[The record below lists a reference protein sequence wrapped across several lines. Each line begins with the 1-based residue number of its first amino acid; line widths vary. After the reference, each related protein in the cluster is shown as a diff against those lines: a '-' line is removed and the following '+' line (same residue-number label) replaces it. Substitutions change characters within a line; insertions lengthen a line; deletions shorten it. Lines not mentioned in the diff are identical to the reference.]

1 MAKNKN
7 KMHFAKVERFNSE
20 QVNFQEKVQGKYVKS
35 GNDNRFPQYLIELYN
50 RSAIHAAC
58 VDSIVHGVI
67 GQGLT
72 ANDEVFLE
80 HANSRGET
88 WNDIFKKVSLD
99 YILHGSFALEVIY
112 SRDRTKIAEAYH
124 IDFSTIRAKEKNH
137 RGIIPGYYI
146 SNEWKVFTAHTDDNT
161 MYLPVFDTRKSKEEP
176 SQIFVVHNYRPG
188 QQYYPLPAY
197 NGALRTIEL
206 DVETCNFHVN
216 NIKNG
221 LAPSLAITTYTNG
234 SSDDVESIE
243 TMLRANY
250 GGTENAG
257 ALIYMDVDSPENKP
271 DITPIPQNGADGYYT
286 AISDMSIQQI
296 LTAHRITSPMLL
308 GIKTE
313 GQLGGRAE
321 LIDARILFEHNVIEP
336 FQQQILR
343 QLEGIMQVNYPDM
356 VLGVQTQTLYEDGE
370 VEEDVVTSVEVT
382 DSEAEQVER
391 SDETNVEDVPRNLE

>member
-1 MAKNKN
+1 MAKKQN

-20 QVNFQEKVQGKYVKS
+20 QVNFQEKIQGKYVRS

-58 VDSIVHGVI
+58 IDSIVHGVI

-72 ANDEVFLE
+72 ANEESFLE
-80 HANSRGET
+80 VANRKGET

-99 YILHGSFALEVIY
+99 YYLHGSFALEIIY
-112 SRDRTKIAEAYH
+112 SRDRSRIAEAYH
-124 IDFSTIRAKEKNH
+124 IDFSTLRAKEKNH
-137 RGIIPGYYI
+137 RGVIPGYYI

-161 MYLPVFDTRKSKEEP
+161 MYLPVFDVNKAKEEP

-188 QQYYPLPAY
+188 QQYYPLPSY
-197 NGALRTIEL
+197 NGALRTVEL
-206 DVETCNFHVN
+206 DVEIDNFHVN

-234 SSDDVESIE
+234 ASDDVESIE

-250 GGTENAG
+250 GGTDNAG
-257 ALIYMDVDSPENKP
+257 SLIYMDVDSPENKP

-286 AISDMSIQQI
+286 SINDMSIQQI

-313 GQLGGRAE
+313 GQLGGRSE
-321 LIDARILFEHNVIEP
+321 LIDSRILFEHNVIEP
-336 FQQQILR
+336 IQQEILR
-343 QLEGIMQVNYPDM
+343 QLEGILQINYPDII
-356 VLGVQTQTLYEDGE
+356 LGVDTKTLYEDGE

-382 DSEAEQVER
+382 DSEAEEVER
-391 SDETNVEDVPRNLE
+391 QDETNVEDIPRNLD